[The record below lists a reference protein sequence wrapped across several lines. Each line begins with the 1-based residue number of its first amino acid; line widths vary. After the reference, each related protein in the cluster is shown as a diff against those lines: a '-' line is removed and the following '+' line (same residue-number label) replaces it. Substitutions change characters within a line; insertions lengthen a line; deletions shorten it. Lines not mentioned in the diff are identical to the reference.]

1 MGGIKILKLTNRFLK
16 KEEEQSLNEFLN
28 VKNIK
33 EKFFYTL
40 DGQVIQFIKVEPIN
54 IELLTDDELE
64 SKMNFSSIEF
74 SEEQHPYKILVI
86 PRAVDISEHI
96 EEQEELKRKIN
107 DDVGIEIINNRI
119 ISTTEIVE
127 NKNIIENEF
136 YIMIYD
142 SYKDNIENELMKR
155 ANNWINRLKNCGYR
169 SDLLYE
175 REIIL
180 LIKSFTI
187 PEFARS
193 EGTDYDDNIV
203 QIYSG
208 SKISGFQ
215 GLKNKTVKKV

>member
-1 MGGIKILKLTNRFLK
+1 MKEVILIIKLFQKLYQKRNNATANN
-16 KEEEQSLNEFLN
+16 QSLNEFLN

-33 EKFFYTL
+33 ENFLYTL

-74 SEEQHPYKILVI
+74 SEEQQPYKILVI

-96 EEQEELKRKIN
+96 EEQEELKRKID

-142 SYKDNIENELMKR
+142 SNKDNIENELMKR

-169 SDLLYE
+169 SNLLYE

-203 QIYSG
+203 QIKG
-208 SKISGFQ
+208 KEINV
-215 GLKNKTVKKV
+215 KNKWSL

>member
-1 MGGIKILKLTNRFLK
+1 MGGIKILKLINKFFK

-33 EKFFYTL
+33 ENMLYTL
-40 DGQVIQFIKVEPIN
+40 DGQVVQFIKVEPIN
-54 IELLTDDELE
+54 IELLTDEELE

-74 SEEQHPYKILVI
+74 SEEQQPYKILVI

-96 EEQEELKRKIN
+96 EEQEELKRKID

-142 SYKDNIENELMKR
+142 SNKDNIENELMKR
-155 ANNWINRLKNCGYR
+155 VNNWINRLKNCGYR
-169 SDLLYE
+169 SNLLYE

-193 EGTDYDDNIV
+193 EGTDYADNIV
-203 QIYSG
+203 QIKG
-208 SKISGFQ
+208 KEINV
-215 GLKNKTVKKV
+215 KNK

>member
-1 MGGIKILKLTNRFLK
+1 MGGIKILKLINKFFK

-33 EKFFYTL
+33 ESILYTL

-54 IELLTDDELE
+54 IELLTDEELE

-74 SEEQHPYKILVI
+74 SEEQQPYKILVI

-96 EEQEELKRKIN
+96 EEQEELKRKID

-142 SYKDNIENELMKR
+142 SNKDNIENELMKR

-169 SDLLYE
+169 SNLLYE

-193 EGTDYDDNIV
+193 EGTDYADNIV
-203 QIYSG
+203 QIKG
-208 SKISGFQ
+208 KEINV
-215 GLKNKTVKKV
+215 KNK

>member
-33 EKFFYTL
+33 ENFLYTL

-74 SEEQHPYKILVI
+74 SEEQQPYKILVI

-96 EEQEELKRKIN
+96 EEQEELKRKID

-203 QIYSG
+203 QIKG
-208 SKISGFQ
+208 KEINV
-215 GLKNKTVKKV
+215 KNK

>member
-1 MGGIKILKLTNRFLK
+1 MGGIKILKLINKFFK

-33 EKFFYTL
+33 ENILYTL

-74 SEEQHPYKILVI
+74 SEEQQPYKILVI

-96 EEQEELKRKIN
+96 EEQEELKRKID

-142 SYKDNIENELMKR
+142 YNKDNIENELMKR

-169 SDLLYE
+169 SNLLYE

-193 EGTDYDDNIV
+193 ERTDYADNIV
-203 QIYSG
+203 QIKG
-208 SKISGFQ
+208 KEINV
-215 GLKNKTVKKV
+215 KNKWSL

>member
-1 MGGIKILKLTNRFLK
+1 MKEVILIIKLFQKLYQKRNNATANN
-16 KEEEQSLNEFLN
+16 QSLNEFLN

-33 EKFFYTL
+33 ESILYTL

-54 IELLTDDELE
+54 IELLTDEELE

-74 SEEQHPYKILVI
+74 SEEQQPYKILVI

-96 EEQEELKRKIN
+96 EEQEELKRKID

-142 SYKDNIENELMKR
+142 SNKDNIENELMKR

-169 SDLLYE
+169 SNLLYE

-203 QIYSG
+203 QIKG
-208 SKISGFQ
+208 KEINV
-215 GLKNKTVKKV
+215 KNKWSL

>member
-33 EKFFYTL
+33 ENFLYTL
-40 DGQVIQFIKVEPIN
+40 DGHVIQFIKVEPIN

-74 SEEQHPYKILVI
+74 SEEQQPYKILVI

-96 EEQEELKRKIN
+96 EEQEELKRKID

-203 QIYSG
+203 QIKG
-208 SKISGFQ
+208 KEINV
-215 GLKNKTVKKV
+215 KNKWSL

>member
-16 KEEEQSLNEFLN
+16 KEEEQSLNEFFN

-33 EKFFYTL
+33 ENFLYTL

-74 SEEQHPYKILVI
+74 SEEQQPYKILVI

-96 EEQEELKRKIN
+96 EEQEELKRKID

-203 QIYSG
+203 QIKG
-208 SKISGFQ
+208 KEINV
-215 GLKNKTVKKV
+215 KNK

>member
-1 MGGIKILKLTNRFLK
+1 MKEVILITKLLQKLYQKRNNAISNN
-16 KEEEQSLNEFLN
+16 QSLNEFLN

-33 EKFFYTL
+33 ESFLYTL
-40 DGQVIQFIKVEPIN
+40 DGHVIQFIKVEPIN

-74 SEEQHPYKILVI
+74 SEEQQPYKILVI

-96 EEQEELKRKIN
+96 EEQEELKRKID

-187 PEFARS
+187 PEFART

-203 QIYSG
+203 QIKG
-208 SKISGFQ
+208 KEINV
-215 GLKNKTVKKV
+215 KNK

>member
-33 EKFFYTL
+33 ENFLYTL
-40 DGQVIQFIKVEPIN
+40 DGHVIQFIKVEPIN

-74 SEEQHPYKILVI
+74 SEEQQPYKILVI

-96 EEQEELKRKIN
+96 EEQEELKRKID

-187 PEFARS
+187 PEFARL

-203 QIYSG
+203 QIKG
-208 SKISGFQ
+208 KEINV
-215 GLKNKTVKKV
+215 KNKWSL

>member
-33 EKFFYTL
+33 ENFLYTL
-40 DGQVIQFIKVEPIN
+40 DGHAIQFIKVEPIN

-74 SEEQHPYKILVI
+74 SEEQQPYKILVI

-96 EEQEELKRKIN
+96 EEQEELKRKID

-203 QIYSG
+203 QING
-208 SKISGFQ
+208 KEINV
-215 GLKNKTVKKV
+215 KNKWSL

>member
-1 MGGIKILKLTNRFLK
+1 MGGIKILKLINKFFK
-16 KEEEQSLNEFLN
+16 KEEEQSINEFLN

-33 EKFFYTL
+33 ENMLYTL
-40 DGQVIQFIKVEPIN
+40 DVQVVQFIKVEPIN
-54 IELLTDDELE
+54 IELLTDEELE

-96 EEQEELKRKIN
+96 EEQEELKRKID

-127 NKNIIENEF
+127 NRNIIENEF

-142 SYKDNIENELMKR
+142 SIKDNIENELMRR

-169 SDLLYE
+169 SNLLYE

-193 EGTDYDDNIV
+193 EGTDYADNIV
-203 QIYSG
+203 QIKG
-208 SKISGFQ
+208 KEINV
-215 GLKNKTVKKV
+215 KNK

>member
-33 EKFFYTL
+33 ENFLYTL
-40 DGQVIQFIKVEPIN
+40 DGHAIQFIKVEPIN

-74 SEEQHPYKILVI
+74 SEEQQPYKILVI

-96 EEQEELKRKIN
+96 EEQEELKRKID

-187 PEFARS
+187 PEFARL

-203 QIYSG
+203 QIKG
-208 SKISGFQ
+208 KEINV
-215 GLKNKTVKKV
+215 KNK

>member
-16 KEEEQSLNEFLN
+16 KEEDQSLNEFLN

-33 EKFFYTL
+33 ENFLYTL

-74 SEEQHPYKILVI
+74 SEEQQPYKILVI

-96 EEQEELKRKIN
+96 EEQEELKRKID

-119 ISTTEIVE
+119 IYTTEIVE

-187 PEFARS
+187 PEFARP

-203 QIYSG
+203 QIKG
-208 SKISGFQ
+208 KEINV
-215 GLKNKTVKKV
+215 KNKWSL

>member
-1 MGGIKILKLTNRFLK
+1 MKEVILITKLLQKLYQKRNNAISNN
-16 KEEEQSLNEFLN
+16 QSLNEFLN

-33 EKFFYTL
+33 ESFLYTL
-40 DGQVIQFIKVEPIN
+40 DGHVIQFIKVEPIN

-74 SEEQHPYKILVI
+74 SEEQQPYKILVI

-96 EEQEELKRKIN
+96 EEQEELKRKID

-187 PEFARS
+187 PEFART

-203 QIYSG
+203 QIKG
-208 SKISGFQ
+208 KEINV
-215 GLKNKTVKKV
+215 KNKWSL

>member
-1 MGGIKILKLTNRFLK
+1 MKEVIFIIKLFQKLFQKRNNATASN
-16 KEEEQSLNEFLN
+16 QSLNEFLN

-33 EKFFYTL
+33 ESILYTL

-54 IELLTDDELE
+54 IELLTDEELE

-74 SEEQHPYKILVI
+74 SEEQQPYKILVI

-96 EEQEELKRKIN
+96 EEQEELKRKID

-142 SYKDNIENELMKR
+142 SNKDNIENELMKR

-169 SDLLYE
+169 SNLLYE

-187 PEFARS
+187 PEFARL
-193 EGTDYDDNIV
+193 EGTDYADNIV
-203 QIYSG
+203 QIKG
-208 SKISGFQ
+208 KEINV
-215 GLKNKTVKKV
+215 KNK

>member
-1 MGGIKILKLTNRFLK
+1 MKEVILIIKLFQKLYQKRNNATANN
-16 KEEEQSLNEFLN
+16 QSLNEFLN

-33 EKFFYTL
+33 ENFLYTL
-40 DGQVIQFIKVEPIN
+40 DGHVIQFIKIEPIN

-74 SEEQHPYKILVI
+74 SEEQQPYKILVI

-96 EEQEELKRKIN
+96 EEQEELKRKID

-142 SYKDNIENELMKR
+142 SNKDNIENELMKR

-187 PEFARS
+187 PEFARA

-203 QIYSG
+203 QIKG
-208 SKISGFQ
+208 KEINV
-215 GLKNKTVKKV
+215 KNKWSL